1 MPEKKKKKPTKKS
14 TEVIEQNDKSLRRFL
29 KLYNQYSADH
39 NSVPCTE
46 VVKSIR
52 SLLEDAEGEVLKS
65 LFLRPI
71 PIKKPVDSEQTSIS
85 EPVAIPETHVRPI
98 IRTLLACANNSV
110 KDLCVW
116 NICMDLLDCI
126 ELNNFLNQPTTG
138 IQILTL
144 NDCLIQPHPLSR
156 LTMGI
161 HIYGTLRVLNLDYNE
176 FGDEGCL
183 FLCSNLLENRGIT
196 RLSLTYCDI
205 GPVCG
210 TPLGQLLVQTA
221 ITEIYLD
228 GNQLGCQGAHNL
240 IKPLLVEC
248 EKALSDKRDK
258 IRMEEDFKAQQ
269 AALRAQ
275 GLLPEPTEAELAA
288 EKKKKKKKKKKKVT
302 LEDIP
307 PFGPTVNKI
316 HLFDNEIDC
325 LQSNSFP
332 VVLETINAYARL
344 IEISEDIEELDLS
357 ENVIGHVC
365 GGIILE
371 ALKNRKESKLK
382 KIMINVSE
390 KIDQFVF
397 ADILKLSAKMK
408 KKKKRGKKKKVKHY
422 Y

>member
-71 PIKKPVDSEQTSIS
+71 PLKKPVDSEQTSIL
-85 EPVAIPETHVRPI
+85 EPVSIPETHVRPI

-210 TPLGQLLVQTA
+210 APLGQLLVQTA

-275 GLLPEPTEAELAA
+275 GLLPEPTVAELAA
-288 EKKKKKKKKKKKVT
+288 EKKKKK
-302 LEDIP
+302 
-307 PFGPTVNKI
+307 
-316 HLFDNEIDC
+316 
-325 LQSNSFP
+325 
-332 VVLETINAYARL
+332 TINAYARL